1 MTPSDRWNRAENAD
15 RVRAALEQSAQV
27 KRAFAQESADR
38 IAAAAELLADCFRG
52 GGKALLFGNGGSA
65 ADAQHLANELV
76 HRLQRDRAAL
86 PALALTANSSDLT
99 AIANDVG
106 FERVFSRLI
115 EAHAAAGDVAL
126 AFSTSGDSP
135 NVVAGIGTARE
146 RGVRTVAFLGKG
158 GGKLAAV
165 AELAIIVPS
174 DDTARVQE
182 AHLSAGHALC
192 ELVEEL
198 LFSGSEVP

>member
-1 MTPSDRWNRAENAD
+1 MRIRDRRAGD
-15 RVRAALEQSAQV
+15 KS
-27 KRAFAQESADR
+27 S
-38 IAAAAELLADCFRG
+38 
-52 GGKALLFGNGGSA
+52 ALLLSKIKTGLGNRISRTFF
-65 ADAQHLANELV
+65 EV
-76 HRLQRDRAAL
+76 
-86 PALALTANSSDLT
+86 
-99 AIANDVG
+99 